1 MHITERPAGQ
11 RDDYLFIESDGQRYK
26 VLHELRQDGV
36 LLWLVLSIAPVDE
49 DGKAVRVDDA
59 PDVTFH
65 THQLTECELS
75 APDFDLDKRI
85 AVIIAELVAG
95 KARAIAARQSMAL
108 LGDRWRAGTLTLAQD
123 TAND

>member
-1 MHITERPAGQ
+1 MQITDRPEGQ
-11 RDDYLFIESDGQRYK
+11 REDYLFIESDGQRYK

-36 LLWLVLSIAPVDE
+36 LLWLVLSISPVDD

-59 PDVTFH
+59 PDVTSH

-85 AVIIAELVAG
+85 AVIIADLVSG

-108 LGDRWRAGTLTLAQD
+108 LGDRWRAGTLNLAKEN
-123 TAND
+123 AND